1 MPDEKDVCDICGA
14 SDFLRR
20 PDDSAETLKTRLK
33 KYQEETQPIIP
44 FYIGKG
50 VLKDVD
56 GSLPMEEVS
65 RQIAE
70 IIEK

>member
-1 MPDEKDVCDICGA
+1 
-14 SDFLRR
+14 
-20 PDDSAETLKTRLK
+20 KTRLK
-33 KYQEETQPIIP
+33 KYRDETQPILP

-50 VLKDVD
+50 VLKKVD
-56 GSLPMEEVS
+56 GSLSMEEVS